1 MIQILNNTKINFVGL
16 RFIAYIISS
25 LLVFGGLFAIVQL
38 AQGHGNVGID
48 FAGGSVVSLKF
59 EKELPVE
66 KVREVLDKNGFKD
79 TGIQQISDKPGDPK
93 TKILLRI
100 KASNVK
106 IGGLKE
112 AMTKVFTEGFPGE
125 KFDIDRVEDMG
136 PIVSSKLKGQ
146 AFWAVFFAILSIMVY
161 IWFRFEFRFG
171 LAAAVATLHD
181 VLAVIGIFYF
191 MDKEFTLLLVTA
203 LLTLAGYSL
212 TDTVVVF
219 DRIRENLKLR
229 VKDNLDTIINSSV
242 NEVLSRTFMT
252 SLTVLIVVAALFFYG
267 GEVIHDFSFALMIGV
282 VIGTYSSW
290 FVASP
295 ILIEWE
301 HATARKVV
309 VPVKK

>member
-1 MIQILNNTKINFVGL
+1 MIQIFRNPKINFVGL
-16 RFIAYIISS
+16 RFIAYAISAI
-25 LLVFGGLFAIVQL
+25 LVCSGLFAIVQL
-38 AQGHGNVGID
+38 SRGKGNIGID
-48 FAGGSVVSLKF
+48 FAGGSVVSIKF
-59 EKELPVE
+59 KKELE
-66 KVREVLDKNGFKD
+66 AGKIREVLDKNGFNE
-79 TGIQQISDKPGDPK
+79 TGIQQIADRAGAPK
-93 TKILLRI
+93 EKVLLRI

-106 IGGLKE
+106 IGSLKE
-112 AMTKVFTEGFPGE
+112 TMTKIITEGFPGE
-125 KFDIDRVEDMG
+125 VFEIDRIEDMG
-136 PIVSSKLKGQ
+136 PVVSSKLKGQ
-146 AFWAVFFAILSIMVY
+146 AFWAVFFAIISIMVY

-171 LAAAVATLHD
+171 LAGAAATLHD

-219 DRIRENLKLR
+219 DRIRENLRLR
-229 VKDNLDTIINSSV
+229 VKDSLDTIINSSV

-252 SLTVLIVVAALFFYG
+252 SLTVLLVVVALFLYG
-267 GEVIHDFSFALMIGV
+267 GEVIHDFSFALILGV

-301 HATARKVV
+301 HAMKRKALV
-309 VPVKK
+309 VKK

>member
-1 MIQILNNTKINFVGL
+1 MIQLFNNTKINFVGL
-16 RFIAYIISS
+16 RFIAYVISS
-25 LLVFGGLFAIVQL
+25 VLVFSGLFAILQL
-38 AQGHGNVGID
+38 TRGKGNVGID
-48 FAGGSVVSLKF
+48 FAGGSVVSIKF
-59 EKELPVE
+59 KKELDSG
-66 KVREVLDKNGFKD
+66 KIRAALDKNGFTE
-79 TGIQQISDKPGDPK
+79 TGIQQIADAPTEPK
-93 TKILLRI
+93 LKVLLRI

-112 AMTKVFTEGFPGE
+112 AMTKTFTDSFPGE
-125 KFDIDRVEDMG
+125 QFEIDRIEDMG
-136 PIVSSKLKGQ
+136 PVVSSKLKGQ
-146 AFWAVFFAILSIMVY
+146 AFWAIFFAILAIMVY

-171 LAAAVATLHD
+171 LAGAVATLHD

-229 VKDNLDTIINSSV
+229 AKDNLDTIINASV

-252 SLTVLIVVAALFFYG
+252 SFTVLIVVTALFLYG
-267 GEVIHDFSFALMIGV
+267 GEVIHDFSFALMLGV

-301 HATARKVV
+301 HATAQKAAV
-309 VPVKK
+309 VKK

>member
-1 MIQILNNTKINFVGL
+1 V
-16 RFIAYIISS
+16 
-25 LLVFGGLFAIVQL
+25 LVLSGIFAIVQM
-38 AQGHGNVGID
+38 ARGKGNIGID
-48 FAGGSVVSLKF
+48 FAGGSVVSIKF
-59 EKELPVE
+59 KKELDAG
-66 KVREVLDKNGFKD
+66 KIREVLDRNGFKD
-79 TGIQQISDKPGDPK
+79 TGIQQIADAPSEPK
-93 TKILLRI
+93 LKVLLRI

-112 AMTKVFTEGFPGE
+112 AMTKTISEGFPGE
-125 KFDIDRVEDMG
+125 EFEIDRIEDMG
-136 PIVSSKLKGQ
+136 PSVSAKLKGQ
-146 AFWAVFFAILSIMVY
+146 AFWAIFYAILAIMAY

-181 VLAVIGIFYF
+181 VLSVIGIFYF
-191 MDKEFTLLLVTA
+191 MNKEFTLLFVTA

-212 TDTVVVF
+212 TDTVFVF

-252 SLTVLIVVAALFFYG
+252 SFTVILVVAALFLYG
-267 GEVIHDFSFALMIGV
+267 TEVIHDFSLALIIGV
-282 VIGTYSSW
+282 VVGTYSSW

-301 HATARKVV
+301 HATERKTAVA
-309 VPVKK
+309 KK

>member
-1 MIQILNNTKINFVGL
+1 MIQLFGNTKINFVGL

-25 LLVFGGLFAIVQL
+25 VLVFSGLFAIVQMSR
-38 AQGHGNVGID
+38 GKGNIGID
-48 FAGGSVVSLKF
+48 FAGGSVVSIKF
-59 EKELPVE
+59 KKELDAG
-66 KVREVLDKNGFKD
+66 KIREVLDKNGFKD
-79 TGIQQISDKPGDPK
+79 TGIQQIADTPTDPK
-93 TKILLRI
+93 LKVLLRI

-125 KFDIDRVEDMG
+125 VFEIDRIEDMG
-136 PIVSSKLKGQ
+136 PIVSAKLKGQ
-146 AFWAVFFAILSIMVY
+146 AFWAIFFAILSIMVY

-171 LAAAVATLHD
+171 LAGAVATLHD

-191 MDKEFTLLLVTA
+191 MNKEFTLLFVTA

-219 DRIRENLKLR
+219 DRIRENLKIR

-252 SLTVLIVVAALFFYG
+252 SLTVLIVVTSLFLYG
-267 GEVIHDFSFALMIGV
+267 GEVIHDFSFALMMGV

-301 HATARKVV
+301 HAMERKAVV
-309 VPVKK
+309 VKK